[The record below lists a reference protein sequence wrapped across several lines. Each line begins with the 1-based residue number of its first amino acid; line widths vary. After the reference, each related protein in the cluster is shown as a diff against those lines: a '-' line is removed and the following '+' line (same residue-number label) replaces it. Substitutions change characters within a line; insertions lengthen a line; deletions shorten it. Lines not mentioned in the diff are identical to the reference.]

1 MLKKGRRTAIVRLAP
16 DDRGREMNR
25 SIDFCRR
32 FGIGAALAVA
42 LAMAPAP
49 VSATARV
56 SGKAE
61 DVTVE
66 AQDSPIEEILAL
78 LNRDFNVQ
86 YRVPVNLNARVTGTY
101 KGSLVEV
108 VRSLLEGRNFVLQ
121 SNPGGL
127 AVTVFG
133 VANGA
138 TAQPN
143 IAASQP
149 VPQPAPPFSRPP
161 NVSSH
166 APALAPG
173 TRTQNRY

>member
-78 LNRDFNVQ
+78 LNRDFNLQ

-108 VRSLLEGRNFVLQ
+108 LRSLLNGRNFVLQ
-121 SNPGGL
+121 
-127 AVTVFG
+127 
-133 VANGA
+133 
-138 TAQPN
+138 
-143 IAASQP
+143 
-149 VPQPAPPFSRPP
+149 
-161 NVSSH
+161 
-166 APALAPG
+166 
-173 TRTQNRY
+173 